1 MTTEAYSA
9 TLTHMT
15 AAVQAVQAPSI
26 SRFVAAELRAEI
38 ARAGITQNE
47 VARRL
52 GVPGAW
58 ISRRLSPAPA
68 REVDLTVEEVE
79 RFCNVV
85 GSDAETVLV
94 RALRA
99 RRDSNPKPSDSKPRL
114 VLVPPGQVVGSGRA
128 GSAPNRHLRAVS

>member
-52 GVPGAW
+52 
-58 ISRRLSPAPA
+58 
-68 REVDLTVEEVE
+68 
-79 RFCNVV
+79 
-85 GSDAETVLV
+85 
-94 RALRA
+94 
-99 RRDSNPKPSDSKPRL
+99 
-114 VLVPPGQVVGSGRA
+114 
-128 GSAPNRHLRAVS
+128 RAVS

>member
-1 MTTEAYSA
+1 MDPSRSIDFIPNTRGGVNLVTTEAYSA

-52 GVPGAW
+52 
-58 ISRRLSPAPA
+58 
-68 REVDLTVEEVE
+68 
-79 RFCNVV
+79 
-85 GSDAETVLV
+85 
-94 RALRA
+94 
-99 RRDSNPKPSDSKPRL
+99 
-114 VLVPPGQVVGSGRA
+114 
-128 GSAPNRHLRAVS
+128 RAVS